1 MAFRNLFLALTFTVT
16 LFAGLTQAVPQLNG
30 TYWNSNWDVMY
41 FERQGNT
48 VSSEYIYDNGVIT
61 GTLHGDTLAGWW
73 REYNNEQACGPDGKW
88 SGRILFLFDSS
99 GAKFTGDWDYCNQVQ
114 TYVLNPNST
123 DRWTGT
129 KRDSA
134 YNEADCGQ
142 AGWHWCTDKCQIQPC
157 GEVITKAECE
167 LAGRFWCTDA
177 CSLAQCPAAIKPWFA
192 RARTTGNRM
201 PMSLA
206 FPVDIRGRSLE
217 TRGNPAAVYFIG
229 R

>member
-1 MAFRNLFLALTFTVT
+1 MALRILFLALALST
-16 LFAGLTQAVPQLNG
+16 GLTRAVPQLDG
-30 TYWNSNWDVMY
+30 TYWNSNWDAMF
-41 FERQGNT
+41 FERHGNQ

-61 GTLHGDTLAGWW
+61 ATLHGDTLYGWW
-73 REYNNEQACGPDGKW
+73 REYNNVQSCGPDKAW
-88 SGRILFLFDSS
+88 SGRIAFLFDSAGTS
-99 GAKFTGDWDYCNQVQ
+99 FQGNWNYCEDTTAYMSPVGTG
-114 TYVLNPNST
+114 
-123 DRWTGT
+123 WTGT
-129 KRDSA
+129 KRDSS
-134 YNEADCGQ
+134 YNQADCGQ
-142 AGWHWCTDKCQIQPC
+142 AGRNWCTDKCQIQPC